1 MTAFLK
7 YTTQDRGLLQA
18 TDDIFKD
25 FYDEGVRD
33 YLQNQTI
40 LSYYAYR
47 NRMEVSGRQ
56 TVMAARVGRNMGG
69 NFVGEDGE
77 LPEPG
82 RQEYINLLWRTRYV
96 YHRMAISGQAIASSR
111 NSRGAF
117 TKVLDAE
124 LVGGAQDRM
133 VLDNQIFF
141 SNSAGAIARVAANV
155 SGGNVV
161 ILKDPGGFTNLGPGP
176 QYAHRNMR
184 VAFVNPATGALRAKA
199 GTITAI
205 DLVAKTIT
213 LDGAAFSTD
222 PPQANDLVV
231 VASKT
236 SGLTT
241 AGTSYGLWPNG
252 LASLIDDQNI
262 AQWPTDANLS
272 GGEEVGGVDA
282 DNVGV
287 WNSFVIDKG
296 TARPLEPDMIEQGMN
311 GVHEISG
318 TAIDLLLTNYGPRR
332 QYLQLLQQQKEY
344 PMAKKLDAGW
354 EALDYNGTPLLVD
367 KDCTHGRM
375 YGLSTQH
382 LKMLVEMDYQ
392 FQSQSGT
399 ILRTS
404 DTRDQYVATLF
415 SYFQFITDRRNAHFV
430 IKDIMDN

>member
-7 YTTQDRGLLQA
+7 YTGVDRGLLQT
-18 TDDIFKD
+18 TDEIFKD

-40 LSYYAYR
+40 VSYYAYR

-56 TVMAARVGRNMGG
+56 TIMAARVGRNMGG
-69 NFVGEDGE
+69 NFVGEDGD
-77 LPEPG
+77 LPDPG

-155 SGGNVV
+155 SGGSTV
-161 ILKDPGGFTNLGPGP
+161 ILKDPGGFSNNGPGP
-176 QYAHRNMR
+176 HYAHRNMR
-184 VAFVNPATGALRAKA
+184 VAFVNPATGALRDQY

-205 DLVAKTIT
+205 DLDAGTIT
-213 LDGAAFSTD
+213 LDVTFSSGF
-222 PPQANDLVV
+222 PQANDLVV

-262 AQWPTDANLS
+262 AQWPADANLS
-272 GGEEVGGVDA
+272 GGELVGGVDA
-282 DNVGV
+282 NATGV
-287 WNSFVIDKG
+287 WNSYVIDSG
-296 TARPLEPDMIEQGMN
+296 APRPLEPDMIEQGMN

-318 TAIDLLLTNYGPRR
+318 EAIDLLLTNYGPRR
-332 QYLQLLQQQKEY
+332 QYLQLLQQQKQY

-367 KDCTHGRM
+367 KDCTRGRM
-375 YGLSTQH
+375 YGISTQS

-404 DTRDQYVATLF
+404 ETRDQYVATLF